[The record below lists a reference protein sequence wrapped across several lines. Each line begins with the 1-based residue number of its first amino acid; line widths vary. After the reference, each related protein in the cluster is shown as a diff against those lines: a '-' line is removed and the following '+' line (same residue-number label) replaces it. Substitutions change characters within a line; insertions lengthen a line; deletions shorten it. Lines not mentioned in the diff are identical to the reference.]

1 MRYVAIH
8 VACLIFVFFT
18 GRLAMPRTR
27 HGLTGTPRSLFRA
40 DATSLVWLGAEGRRA
55 VIEAED
61 RGRQV
66 KSRERVRNHGEVF
79 TAEREVKAMCD
90 LVKDETE
97 RIDSRFLEPACG
109 DGNFLAEILNR
120 KLAVCDK
127 RYGKSPADWEKFSF
141 LAMASI
147 YGIDILADNVEACQA
162 RLFGMWDERFFAA
175 KNAENTKD
183 EDSENIRRVIRFV
196 LEKNI
201 LCGNALSMKKVN
213 EKGEDLDEPI
223 VFTEWSFV
231 TGDLVKRREFRFDQL
246 QRREEDLLFAW
257 AEQNQAFVPT
267 PIKDWPPVDFR
278 EVANG

>member
-1 MRYVAIH
+1 MSDIR
-8 VACLIFVFFT
+8 VFYRAFGDASHKT
-18 GRLAMPRTR
+18 WIDR
-27 HGLTGTPRSLFRA
+27 HATFSFRA

-109 DGNFLAEILNR
+109 DGNFLAEILSR

-141 LAMASI
+141 LAMTSI
-147 YGIDILADNVEACQA
+147 YGIDILADNVEACRERLLEVWRSRLRPRPCADAQGA
-162 RLFGMWDERFFAA
+162 RPGTQDPRGEGKDFER
-175 KNAENTKD
+175 
-183 EDSENIRRVIRFV
+183 VLRFV